1 MTLHSPILITP
12 ILAGMYKNHINK
24 TNHMGTGGMVADAFA
39 NLIRVMWSESYNFL
53 SPVTFRVSKPTFFV
67 R

>member
-1 MTLHSPILITP
+1 
-12 ILAGMYKNHINK
+12 
-24 TNHMGTGGMVADAFA
+24 MVADAFA